1 MADQNPILWQSENR
15 DVLLIDIPRSISS
28 AQGTSEHPYQDIL
41 LSTKP
46 LEKPYPTNE
55 PKSPA
60 TRARLLNN
68 TVDAGLHEKYAT
80 LIADAFARIKATYHG
95 PWCLPRPFVEVPASK
110 GKKRKLNTEGEDA
123 SGETEDAVEG
133 MRVSGEPHR
142 SLPNDLIR
150 RVSEV
155 PSARIHGI
163 DLEETSHTHGDL
175 HVSETHKDDTAQKW
189 LAVSDSRDQ
198 TASFRFSI
206 PPDSS
211 FVLGSCWDPTTLH
224 RYIRAQA
231 QELDVPKTFD
241 AILLDPPWP
250 NSSVKRTHK
259 TANSTYSTEATLQDI
274 YQLLIGM
281 DLDVLM
287 ADNCVVAM
295 WITNKPA
302 VRDLVLG
309 EGGFFDCWGVELV
322 EECIWLKTTLHGE
335 PVTPIDSIWRKPYE
349 MLLVGRKRRNYLTP
363 MEGISANQ
371 GNVKR
376 RVLMS
381 VPDLHSRKPCLK
393 ELIETLVPDAGC
405 YRALEV
411 FARHLVAGWWSWGD
425 ECIKFNWE
433 GNWRPEEQPEEAG
446 LDADAQATSVDL

>member
-1 MADQNPILWQSENR
+1 MSDQNPILWQSENR
-15 DVLLIDIPRSISS
+15 NVLLIDIPRSISF
-28 AQGTSEHPYQDIL
+28 AQGTNERTHQDIL

-46 LEKPYPTNE
+46 LEGPYPTNE
-55 PKSPA
+55 PKSA
-60 TRARLLNN
+60 AARAKLVNN
-68 TVDAGLHEKYAT
+68 TVDVGLHEEYAT
-80 LIADAFARIKATYHG
+80 LFAEALARTKATHNG
-95 PWCLPRPFVEVPASK
+95 PWCLPRPFVEVTASK
-110 GKKRKLNTEGEDA
+110 GKKRKLSTEGEDEG
-123 SGETEDAVEG
+123 GEIEDAKKD

-142 SLPNDLIR
+142 SLPDDLIR
-150 RVSEV
+150 RLSEI
-155 PSARIHGI
+155 PSAHIHGV
-163 DLEETSHTHGDL
+163 DLEETSQEDGDL
-175 HVSETHKDDTAQKW
+175 HVSENQRDGTIQKW
-189 LAVSDSRDQ
+189 LTVSDPRDQ
-198 TASFRFSI
+198 TASFNFSI

-250 NSSVKRTHK
+250 NRSVKRTHK
-259 TANSTYSTEATLQDI
+259 TANLTYSTAATLQDI
-274 YQLLIGM
+274 FQLMIAM
-281 DLDVLM
+281 DLDMLL

-309 EGGFFDCWGVELV
+309 EGGLFECWGVEMV
-322 EECIWLKTTLHGE
+322 EEWIWLKTTLHGE

-349 MLLVGRKRRNYLTP
+349 ILLLGRKRRNYLTP
-363 MEGISANQ
+363 TGEISAER
-371 GNVKR
+371 GDV
-376 RVLMS
+376 MS

-433 GNWRPEEQPEEAG
+433 GNWRRNELPEEAE
-446 LDADAQATSVDL
+446 A

>member
-1 MADQNPILWQSENR
+1 MSDQNPILWQSENS
-15 DVLLIDIPRSISS
+15 DVFLIDIPRSISF
-28 AQGTSEHPYQDIL
+28 AQRTSERPHQDIL

-46 LEKPYPTNE
+46 LEEPYPTNE
-55 PKSPA
+55 PKSA
-60 TRARLLNN
+60 AARAKLVNN
-68 TVDAGLHEKYAT
+68 TVDAGQHEEYAK
-80 LIADAFARIKATYHG
+80 LLADALAKTKATHNG
-95 PWCLPRPFVEVPASK
+95 PWCLPRPFVEVTASK
-110 GKKRKLNTEGEDA
+110 SKKRKLSTECEDEGGEIEDA
-123 SGETEDAVEG
+123 KKD

-142 SLPNDLIR
+142 SLPDDLIR
-150 RVSEV
+150 RLSEM
-155 PSARIHGI
+155 PSARIHGV
-163 DLEETSHTHGDL
+163 DLEEISHEDGDL
-175 HVSETHKDDTAQKW
+175 HVREHQRDGTVQNW
-189 LAVSDSRDQ
+189 LAVSDPRDQ
-198 TASFRFSI
+198 TTSYNFSI

-231 QELDVPKTFD
+231 QELDAPKTFN

-250 NSSVKRTHK
+250 NRSVKRTHQ
-259 TANSTYSTEATLQDI
+259 TANSTYSTLATLQDI
-274 YQLLIGM
+274 YQLIIGM
-281 DLDVLM
+281 DLDMLM
-287 ADNCVVAM
+287 AADCMVAM

-309 EGGFFDCWGVELV
+309 EGGLFECWGVELA
-322 EECIWLKTTLHGE
+322 EEWIWLKTTLHGE

-349 MLLVGRKRRNYLTP
+349 ILLVGRKRRNYLTP
-363 MEGISANQ
+363 TNEISAEQ
-371 GNVKR
+371 GDVKR

-433 GNWRPEEQPEEAG
+433 GNWRRKELPEEVEA
-446 LDADAQATSVDL
+446 